1 MLTKDNLD
9 RMGGG
14 GQIWWSDG
22 VTLCLLKI
30 IWIGWGDGGQIWWS
44 DGVTL
49 CLLKIIWIGWGE
61 RGRFGGQMG

>member
-1 MLTKDNLD
+1 MVRWGNFVLTKDNLD

-30 IWIGWGDGGQIWWS
+30 IWSDGGS
-44 DGVTL
+44 GADLVV
-49 CLLKIIWIGWGE
+49 
-61 RGRFGGQMG
+61 